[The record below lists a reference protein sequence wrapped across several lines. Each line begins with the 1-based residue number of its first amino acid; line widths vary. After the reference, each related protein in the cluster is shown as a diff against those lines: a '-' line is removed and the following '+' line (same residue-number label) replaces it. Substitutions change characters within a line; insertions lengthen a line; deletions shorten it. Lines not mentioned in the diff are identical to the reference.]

1 MGDGL
6 DVRTMFGFLVGVV
19 VGMILMCMVL
29 SFMSQFMLVQPVQPA
44 AATTYANLEEWEV
57 IKDPVT
63 GRTRGIRVIRRA
75 SVNNG

>member
-1 MGDGL
+1 LGDGL

-19 VGMILMCMVL
+19 VGMILMCIVF
-29 SFMSQFMLVQPVQPA
+29 SFMSQFTFQPA

-57 IKDPVT
+57 IRDPVT

-75 SVNNG
+75 TVSNG